1 MNIYVASVTTRGGR
15 SKLSATGELTAE
27 YIERAARYTP
37 VEPLSFS
44 DENSLFSWLEKGKG
58 RTGCFVILLDSSG
71 RQLSSEELASFLT
84 KRRDEG
90 QQRILFA
97 IGPASGWSEA
107 SRKRAN
113 LLLSLGRITLP
124 HELAAVV
131 LAEQI
136 YRSLTIIAGHPYHS
150 GH

>member
-1 MNIYVASVTTRGGR
+1 MNIYVASVTARGVR
-15 SKLSATGELTAE
+15 LKSSATSDLMAE
-27 YIERAARYTP
+27 YIERSARYSP
-37 VEPLSFS
+37 VESKNFA
-44 DENSLFSWLEKGKG
+44 DENSLFSWVEKGKG
-58 RTGCFVILLDSSG
+58 RTGCFVVLLDSSG

-84 KRRDEG
+84 KLRDEG

-107 SRKRAN
+107 SRKRAD
-113 LLLSLGRITLP
+113 LLFSFGRITLP

-131 LAEQI
+131 LTEQI
-136 YRSLTIIAGHPYHS
+136 YRALTIIAGHPYHC